1 MIANYHTHTALCRHA
16 RGTVADYAQAAL
28 EAGLRILGYSDHTP
42 YWFPGDYYSHMRM
55 FPEQLAG
62 YAEEV
67 RTVREACRGKMQVHL
82 GLEVEY
88 YPDYFGELLPRLR
101 DQGIEYM
108 LLGQHWLGS
117 EIGEPYSGTPTED
130 EGQLRRYCDQVIEAL
145 QTGLFTYVAHPDLVR
160 FTGSDRIYAS
170 HMRRLCREA
179 KACGVPLEI
188 NLLGLREGR
197 HYPNRFFW
205 EMAAEEGCEV
215 ILGCDAHAPQALNDP
230 RTERE
235 GLALAKEFDLKVLET
250 VPLRSIHK

>member
-88 YPDYFGELLPRLR
+88 YPAYFGELLPRLR

-145 QTGLFTYVAHPDLVR
+145 QTGLFTYVAHPDVFQ
-160 FTGSDRIYAS
+160 FTGDEAVYQEEMRKICVAS
-170 HMRRLCREA
+170 RE
-179 KACGVPLEI
+179 CNVPLEI
-188 NLLGLREGR
+188 NFLGIREGR
-197 HYPNRFFW
+197 PYPRAAFW
-205 EMAAEEGCEV
+205 PLAAEEQAPVTFGF
-215 ILGCDAHAPQALNDP
+215 DAHQTEFAYDGASLAVAEEMVKQYGLNYI
-230 RTERE
+230 
-235 GLALAKEFDLKVLET
+235 G
-250 VPLRSIHK
+250 VPNIISIEK